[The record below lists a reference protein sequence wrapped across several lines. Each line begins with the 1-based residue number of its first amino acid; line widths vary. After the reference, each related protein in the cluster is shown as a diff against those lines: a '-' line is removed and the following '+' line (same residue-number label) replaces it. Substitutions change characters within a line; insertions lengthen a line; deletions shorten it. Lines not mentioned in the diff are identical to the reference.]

1 MIKKP
6 LILFFLLSI
15 FFYSCE
21 RKNSV
26 KNELQTLLDSTLELY
41 PKAVGIILSIE
52 APDKGISWSGATG
65 YSDRETKTL
74 IQVDQPG
81 NIASIT
87 KLFLSVTIFRLIEEG
102 KLRLDQPIAEVI
114 PERTK
119 LLLVNNGYQPD
130 SIQIGHL
137 LSHKG
142 GLPGIETPKWKEKES
157 TDQGYRWTRDEQLR
171 DAITINKRG
180 EIASEWYYSD
190 VNYLILS
197 EIIEEVSG
205 TSFYLAV
212 RDLLKLDDLGLK
224 QTWFYTL
231 EKNPEKV
238 KNQIHQYKES
248 RNWAS
253 SYDDSPTWG
262 LYGPSGIVS
271 TTKDLAYFSKAL
283 FGNEIYRNKNT
294 LELMFKDIPTSD
306 GKEIEYIHQDTIQM
320 NYYMGLEEISTSGI
334 HAIGH
339 HGYWGSWM
347 AYFPDDN
354 VHIGLFVLNADVMD
368 QFEMKMMRDVLNIL
382 KS

>member
-1 MIKKP
+1 MIKNT

-15 FFYSCE
+15 LFYRCE
-21 RKNSV
+21 QKNSV
-26 KNELQTLLDSTLELY
+26 ENELQTLLDSTLKKY

-52 APDKGISWSGATG
+52 APNIGFSWSGATG
-65 YSDRETKTL
+65 YSNRETKTQ
-74 IQVDQPG
+74 IQIDQPG

-87 KLFLSVTIFRLIEEG
+87 KLYLSVTIFRLIEEG

-130 SIQIGHL
+130 SIQIDHL

-157 TDQGYRWTRDEQLR
+157 TDQQYRWTRDEQLR

-180 EIASEWYYSD
+180 EIASEWSYSD

-253 SYDDSPTWG
+253 TYDDSPTWG

-271 TTKDLAYFSKAL
+271 TTKDLANFSKAL
-283 FGNEIYRNKNT
+283 FNNEIYSNKKT
-294 LELMFKDIPTSD
+294 LALMFTDIPTSD

-382 KS
+382 KN

>member
-1 MIKKP
+1 MIIKTF
-6 LILFFLLSI
+6 ILFFLLSI
-15 FFYSCE
+15 LLCCSKE
-21 RKNSV
+21 KNYVESQ
-26 KNELQTLLDSTLELY
+26 LQTLLDSTLKQY

-52 APDKGISWSGATG
+52 APDEGISWSGATG
-65 YSDRETKTL
+65 YSNRESETQ
-74 IQVDQPG
+74 IQADQPG

-87 KLFLSVTIFRLIEEG
+87 KLFVSVAIFRLIEEG
-102 KLRLDQPIAEVI
+102 KLQLEQPIAEVI
-114 PERTK
+114 PERTG

-142 GLPGIETPKWKEKES
+142 GIPGIETSKWKEKES

-171 DAITINKRG
+171 DAIIMNERG
-180 EIASEWYYSD
+180 EIGKEWSYSD

-197 EIIEEVSG
+197 EIIEQVTG
-205 TSFYLAV
+205 TSFYLAL
-212 RDLLKLDDLGLK
+212 RELLRLDDLGIR

-231 EKNPEKV
+231 EKDPEKV
-238 KNQIHQYKES
+238 KTRIHQYKEN

-253 SYDDSPTWG
+253 TYEDSPTWG

-271 TTKDLAYFSKAL
+271 TTEDLANFSKAL
-283 FGNEIYRNKNT
+283 FGHEIYRNKNT
-294 LELMFKDIPTSD
+294 LELMFTDIPTSD
-306 GKEIEYIHQDTIQM
+306 GKQIEYIHQDTIQM

-347 AYFPDDN
+347 AYFPEEN

-368 QFEMKMMRDVLNIL
+368 QFEMKMMRDVLVIL
-382 KS
+382 KN